1 MAVLLSASKNPK
13 LLRRLLFAISI
24 FMDLRT
30 SGFLLISLREAW
42 SPQTG
47 IANGVARPC
56 RKVAQKW
63 FRTLE
68 SLEPPNQDH
77 WLKSVGQTMWNC
89 FTLSTKYLNYRKKL
103 QNVHFP
109 TDIHV
114 CIYMYIQLIMIHDHV
129 PHLRVR
135 LHCHKW
141 STWCW
146 QYGLSELWEYERC
159 IDWNE
164 PGGWCM
170 YNNYIIYVFVHSV
183 LLSFAISFA
192 NDYYLS
198 SN

>member
-30 SGFLLISLREAW
+30 LGFLLISLREAW

-114 CIYMYIQLIMIHDHV
+114 CIYTYTVNYDSWSCSAPARALALPQVEHLVLTVWPFGALRIWTMYWLEWAWRMV
-129 PHLRVR
+129 
-135 LHCHKW
+135 
-141 STWCW
+141 
-146 QYGLSELWEYERC
+146 
-159 IDWNE
+159 
-164 PGGWCM
+164 
-170 YNNYIIYVFVHSV
+170 YVQ
-183 LLSFAISFA
+183 
-192 NDYYLS
+192 
-198 SN
+198 